1 MKLVIGSKEYELQSA
16 MEKASLNDLYA
27 MTLQAGIGMGTLGAN
42 LETIDT
48 NDLAAA
54 MDKPEMFQALRC
66 LIFLA
71 RRYAGEHC
79 TVQSAN
85 DFPFSELSFI
95 DDAEPAEEVAAADPT
110 QLPE

>member
-1 MKLVIGSKEYELQSA
+1 MKLVIGSTEYELQPA

-27 MTLQAGIGMGTLGAN
+27 MTLQTGVGMATLGAS
-42 LETIDT
+42 LETVDT
-48 NDLAAA
+48 NDLATA

-71 RRYAGEHC
+71 RRYAGEQC

-85 DFPFSELSFI
+85 AFPFSDLAFV
-95 DDAEPAEEVAAADPT
+95 DDEEAADEAEADPT